1 MIRSL
6 VAHKIIFRF
15 SLTYFALVNLNPSPL
30 LLGLEALAT
39 ESGMSWEPTF
49 RQPDL
54 FWDLRE

>member
-15 SLTYFALVNLNPSPL
+15 SLTYFASVNLNLTSL
-30 LLGLEALAT
+30 LLGLEALET
-39 ESGMSWEPTF
+39 GTGMYWEPTS

-54 FWDLRE
+54 VWDLRE

>member
-1 MIRSL
+1 L

-15 SLTYFALVNLNPSPL
+15 SLTYFALVNLNPNSL

-39 ESGMSWEPTF
+39 ETGMSWEPTF

-54 FWDLRE
+54 FWDLHE